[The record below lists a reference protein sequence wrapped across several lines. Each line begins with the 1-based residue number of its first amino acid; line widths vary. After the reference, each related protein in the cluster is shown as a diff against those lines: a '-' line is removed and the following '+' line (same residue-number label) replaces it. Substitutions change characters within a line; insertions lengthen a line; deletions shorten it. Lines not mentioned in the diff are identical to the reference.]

1 MMAEPRTKQ
10 SALETLEAMR
20 QEVVQKMEDKD
31 VAASMSAELLQAVF
45 NEAWRLQFEDDVQQF
60 QRAARNLVTEAA
72 NQSQGGVN
80 L

>member
-1 MMAEPRTKQ
+1 MAEPRTKQ

-31 VAASMSAELLQAVF
+31 VAALMSAELLQSVF

-60 QRAARNLVTEAA
+60 QRAARDLVTEAA

>member
-1 MMAEPRTKQ
+1 MAEPRTKQ

>member
-10 SALETLEAMR
+10 PALETLEQMR

-31 VAASMSAELLQAVF
+31 VAALMNAELLQSVF

-60 QRAARNLVTEAA
+60 QRAARDLVTEAA

>member
-10 SALETLEAMR
+10 SALETLEVMR
-20 QEVVQKMEDKD
+20 QEVVQKIEDKD
-31 VAASMSAELLQAVF
+31 VATLMSAALLESVF

-60 QRAARNLVTEAA
+60 QRAARDLVMEAA
-72 NQSQGGVN
+72 NQPQGGVN

>member
-31 VAASMSAELLQAVF
+31 VAALMSAELLQSVF

-60 QRAARNLVTEAA
+60 QRSARDLVTEAS

>member
-10 SALETLEAMR
+10 SALETLEQMR

-31 VAASMSAELLQAVF
+31 VAALMNAELLQSVF

-60 QRAARNLVTEAA
+60 QRAARDLVTEAA
-72 NQSQGGVN
+72 NQSQGGVD

>member
-1 MMAEPRTKQ
+1 MAEPRTKQ

-31 VAASMSAELLQAVF
+31 VAALMSAELLQSVF

-60 QRAARNLVTEAA
+60 QRAARDLVTEAS

>member
-1 MMAEPRTKQ
+1 MAEPRTKQ

-31 VAASMSAELLQAVF
+31 VAALITAELLQSVF
-45 NEAWRLQFEDDVQQF
+45 DEAWRLQFEDDVQQF
-60 QRAARNLVTEAA
+60 QRAARDLVTEAT
-72 NQSQGGVN
+72 NRSQAGVN

>member
-1 MMAEPRTKQ
+1 MAEPRTKQ

-20 QEVVQKMEDKD
+20 EEVVQKMEDKD
-31 VAASMSAELLQAVF
+31 VAALMSAELLQSVF

-60 QRAARNLVTEAA
+60 QRAARDLVTEAA

>member
-1 MMAEPRTKQ
+1 MAEPRTKQ

-31 VAASMSAELLQAVF
+31 VAALMSAELLQSVF

-60 QRAARNLVTEAA
+60 QRAARDLVTEAA
-72 NQSQGGVN
+72 NQPQSGVN

>member
-10 SALETLEAMR
+10 SALETLEAIR

-31 VAASMSAELLQAVF
+31 VAALMSAELLQSVF
-45 NEAWRLQFEDDVQQF
+45 NEAWRLQFEDDVLQF
-60 QRAARNLVTEAA
+60 QRAARDLVTEAGS
-72 NQSQGGVN
+72 QSQGEVD

>member
-10 SALETLEAMR
+10 SALETLESMR
-20 QEVVQKMEDKD
+20 QEVVQKMEDKE
-31 VAASMSAELLQAVF
+31 VAALMSVELLQSVF

-60 QRAARNLVTEAA
+60 QRAARDLVTETA
-72 NQSQGGVN
+72 NQPQGGGS